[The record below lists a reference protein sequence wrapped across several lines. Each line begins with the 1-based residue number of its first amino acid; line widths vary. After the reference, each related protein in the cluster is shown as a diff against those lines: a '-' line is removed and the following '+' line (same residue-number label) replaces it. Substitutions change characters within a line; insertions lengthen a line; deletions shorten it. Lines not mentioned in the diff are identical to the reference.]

1 MKTSS
6 LLSLALSMGIVGLF
20 SSAGQAGAKV
30 DFVKEIKPI
39 LDQNCIKCHGPEK
52 QKGKL
57 RLDSKEAAFKKEGIL
72 VGGAV
77 DKSDL
82 FRRITLP
89 KGHDDVMPSEG
100 DLLTKAQIDLI
111 KTWISEGAD
120 WPAGAIA
127 AATPA
132 PEAAKPKSG
141 VEALGEYKPKPEEL
155 QAIEK
160 LQASG
165 INILPVAMNV
175 NWRDANLSLL
185 GTNVT
190 DETLVQLKSLKS
202 LVGLNLR
209 NTRVTDKGL
218 ANLKGLENLISL
230 NLAGT
235 AVTDAGLSNLKDLS
249 KLEYLNLYGT
259 GVSDAGLSS
268 LKGLKHLRALYVW
281 QTKVTEAGAAE
292 LQKSLPGLK
301 ANRGIDLAALA
312 KKEEKK
318 EEKPADKKD
327 EKKDEKKEE
336 KKGDKKEEKK

>member
-1 MKTSS
+1 MRTASF
-6 LLSLALSMGIVGLF
+6 LSPALALGVLLLLPVER
-20 SSAGQAGAKV
+20 AAAKV
-30 DFVKEIKPI
+30 DFVKEVKPV

-57 RLDSKEAAFKKEGIL
+57 RLDSKEAAFKKEGII
-72 VGGAV
+72 VSGSP

-82 FRRITLP
+82 YRRITLP

-100 DLLTKAQIDLI
+100 DPLTKAQTDLI
-111 KTWISEGAD
+111 KTWIAEGAD
-120 WPAGAIA
+120 WPAGV
-127 AATPA
+127 ATPA
-132 PEAAKPKSG
+132 AQPAKPKSG

-165 INILPVAMNV
+165 INIIPVAMNL

-190 DETLVQLKSLKS
+190 DETLAQIKNIKS
-202 LVGLNLR
+202 LVYLNLR

-218 ANLKGLENLISL
+218 AQLKGLENLLSL

-235 AVTDAGLSNLKDLS
+235 AVTDAGLAQVKDFS

-259 GVSDAGLSS
+259 GVTDAGIAQ
-268 LKGLKHLRALYVW
+268 LKGLKNLRAIYLW
-281 QTKVTEAGAAE
+281 QTKVTEAGATDLEKAI
-292 LQKSLPGLK
+292 PGLK
-301 ANRGIDLAALA
+301 PNRGIDLTALA

-318 EEKPADKKD
+318 EEKPA
-327 EKKDEKKEE
+327 EKKEE
-336 KKGDKKEEKK
+336 KK